1 MAEAPVQHRRWTR
14 AEYDR
19 LVEAD
24 FLGPDDKIELL
35 GGYMIVR
42 EPKAPS
48 RAACISRVYRALA
61 DVFGDGWHVRSVAP
75 VALDDDSEPEPA
87 ICVVPG
93 DPMDYVDAHPARAEL
108 IVEASLARVA
118 FDREHKGSLYARA
131 RIADYWIVNLPDK
144 RLEVYR
150 EPIPDVAAPFGWR
163 YGSAIS
169 LGSDKV
175 VSPLAAPAA
184 SIAVADLLSRVRT
197 P

>member
-1 MAEAPVQHRRWTR
+1 MAEMSPQHRRWTR
-14 AEYDR
+14 AEYDH
-19 LVEAD
+19 LVEIE
-24 FLGPDDKIELL
+24 FLEPDDKIELL

-42 EPKAPS
+42 EPKAPP
-48 RAACISRVYRALA
+48 RAACISLVYRALA
-61 DVFGDGWHVRSVAP
+61 DAFGEGWHVRTVAP

-93 DPMDYVDAHPARAEL
+93 DPLDYVDAHPTRGPL
-108 IVEASLARVA
+108 FVEASLTRLT

-131 RIADYWIVNLPDK
+131 GIADYWIVNIPNA

-150 EPIPDVAAPFGWR
+150 EPVTDAASPFGWR

-169 LGSDKV
+169 LDPDTM
-175 VSPLAAPAA
+175 VSPLAAPTA
-184 SIAVADLLSRVRT
+184 SIRVADLL